1 MKIPYS
7 LFSLVFLFQFLSLGF
22 TSSAYTLPDKFFI
35 NCGSQNNMKTDGRRE
50 FTGDLNSGSFSFSKQ
65 SKTVKDSNQA
75 VEIYQ
80 TARVFSQPSFYE
92 FEINN
97 NGTYLVRLH
106 FFAFS
111 SSINLSTAVFDVLT
125 STSKFLLLENFTVQN
140 PSHSPIVKEFILSI
154 AIGKFKIY
162 FTPQV
167 SSFAFVNA
175 IEVFPGPE
183 KFISDKAGYIRTSG
197 NVSNYT
203 GLLSKLIYPI
213 YRINV
218 GGPTLTQDNDTLW
231 RNWKPDD
238 SYLLNPD
245 AVTNQTYSVKPN
257 YLGEVSE
264 YIAPDFVYQTA
275 RELSNS
281 SSSHSNSNINWSFSV
296 SKNAMHFVRLHFC
309 DIVSPS
315 PNVTIFNLYVD
326 GNLIKRIAPY
336 SIVNELAAPFYLDY
350 VVDSDY
356 SGTMNISVGLNND
369 TDWPTAFLNGL
380 EIMEL
385 IAKSGSLP
393 KINEPKKDLVLVVVG
408 SVLGGLALISILAVG
423 ILWGL
428 KCRKSKPAEPLE
440 WSPLHIYGAGNSHGK
455 VTEGTINGS
464 PIPYLNLELKIPFAE
479 IQYATNNFNSR
490 LLIGKGGFGYVYK
503 GTFRSGLKVA
513 VKRSEPGSG
522 QADWGMHCK
531 NKGVIEEIVDPS
543 LKGKITPN
551 SLRKFIETAEKCL
564 EEDGVDRPT
573 MGDVLWDLEYALQF
587 EQSSTRREPHEDTT
601 TNSSSV
607 LILPDVKRFP
617 SFSQSINDM
626 PNLTPN
632 SFISSENDVFSQ
644 LRIEN

>member
-1 MKIPYS
+1 MKIHYS

-35 NCGSQNNMKTDGRRE
+35 NCGSQTNIKTDGRRE

-97 NGTYLVRLH
+97 NSTYLVRLH

-162 FTPQV
+162 FTPKV

-183 KFISDKAGYIRTSG
+183 NFIPDQAGYIRTSG

-203 GLLSKLIYPI
+203 GLLSKLVYPI

-245 AVTNQTYSVKPN
+245 AVKNQTYSVKPN

-281 SSSHSNSNINWSFSV
+281 SSSDSNSNSNINWSFRV

-326 GNLIKRIAPY
+326 GNLIERIAPY

-350 VVDSDY
+350 VVDSD
-356 SGTMNISVGLNND
+356 SGTMNISVGLNSD
-369 TDWPTAFLNGL
+369 TDWRTAFLNGL

-385 IAKSGSLP
+385 IATNRVRFRRLMSP
-393 KINEPKKDLVLVVVG
+393 RKIVYW
-408 SVLGGLALISILAVG
+408 S
-423 ILWGL
+423 W
-428 KCRKSKPAEPLE
+428 KSKPAEPLE
-440 WSPLHIYGAGNSHGK
+440 WFPLHIYGAGNSHGK
-455 VTEGTINGS
+455 VLCARPAINPS
-464 PIPYLNLELKIPFAE
+464 LPRDQVNL
-479 IQYATNNFNSR
+479 
-490 LLIGKGGFGYVYK
+490 
-503 GTFRSGLKVA
+503 
-513 VKRSEPGSG
+513 
-522 QADWGMHCK
+522 ADWGMHCK

-551 SLRKFIETAEKCL
+551 SLRKFIETVEKCL
-564 EEDGVDRPT
+564 EDDGVDRPT

-626 PNLTPN
+626 PNLTSN

-644 LRIEN
+644 LRIKNAR